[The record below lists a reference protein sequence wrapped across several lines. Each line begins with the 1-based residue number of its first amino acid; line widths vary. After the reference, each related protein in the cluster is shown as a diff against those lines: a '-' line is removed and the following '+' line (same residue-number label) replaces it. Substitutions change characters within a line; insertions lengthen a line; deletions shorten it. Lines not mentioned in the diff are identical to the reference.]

1 MANNINSLRVAFLLD
16 TRDFAKLIGIYPEYV
31 RRLESGDR
39 PLTELWIDAVAHA
52 LDIPA
57 EAVTNTNVNIAELT
71 KQSRHQPPPPQS
83 VLCPVAARYV
93 ILSLVA
99 RLGGLKTANSLDED
113 ELADAV
119 RSLVSF
125 VEEGLAERV
134 NDEGVK
140 VASNRLSKGLQLT
153 VLTILQSRAPDLPAD
168 LELMLE
174 HLAPGAVSLLEAYSA
189 VAAPARVWES

>member
-16 TRDFAKLIGIYPEYV
+16 TRDFAALIGIYPEYV

-39 PLTELWIDAVAHA
+39 PLTELWIDAVAQA

-57 EAVTNTNVNIAELT
+57 EAVTSPDANISALAKE
-71 KQSRHQPPPPQS
+71 RPRPFPPHC
-83 VLCPVAARYV
+83 VLCPIAARYA

-99 RLGGLKTANSLDED
+99 KIGGLKTANSLDED

-119 RSLVSF
+119 RSLLSF
-125 VEEGLAERV
+125 TEDGFAALA
-134 NDEGVK
+134 GGGK
-140 VASNRLSKGLQLT
+140 AASNRLSKGLQIT

-168 LELMLE
+168 LEEMLE
-174 HLAPGAVSLLEAYSA
+174 RLAPGAISLLEGHSA
-189 VAAPARVWES
+189 VAPPARAWES